1 MAGNLYIKVGP
12 NMHAQHFSR
21 GGRFPEVVGIGSQSV
36 VNHGGRRSCFLQV
49 GCICGLV
56 YKILIFSRLLP
67 MEDFSD
73 TGFFVHSSI
82 ASGLVGFISI
92 LAMVLVVCCRI
103 SYLLY
108 IRTESQKDHVFPS
121 LVSIVCPFMIFL
133 RQLVCT
139 GF

>member
-1 MAGNLYIKVGP
+1 ML
-12 NMHAQHFSR
+12 
-21 GGRFPEVVGIGSQSV
+21 VVGVAFFKSMNWLHMRFSV
-36 VNHGGRRSCFLQV
+36 QNSNFL
-49 GCICGLV
+49 
-56 YKILIFSRLLP
+56 KATNP

-108 IRTESQKDHVFPS
+108 IRTESQKDHVFPA
-121 LVSIVCPFMIFL
+121 LVSIVCPFMIFI
-133 RQLVCT
+133 RQLVCI